1 MSYRN
6 PGNLNIGDPN
16 AFLKAFLGGVEK
28 YGSYFQ
34 QQAEKEERKERDLD
48 IRLAKFESELNY
60 PDIAKTYNPQ
70 VAFQVKNIINK
81 KYVDSGV
88 FASSSVQ
95 DQAKIL
101 SDIGVNIMAP
111 LDNMNKAVALD
122 PTDVD
127 LNLFNK
133 TPVFR
138 SFLENKQNGFEVIT
152 KDDGLAFKFND
163 GKKDHFLT
171 SNDVPDK
178 MPVIRK
184 NTEIFSDYDKSINDA
199 VRIVDYAYQRA
210 EDYSQIEGEMEKG
223 FESAANKI
231 FGNMDYQ
238 SRAAIFKKILKD
250 KTGEEFNYNDSP
262 SDISEEE
269 QFDFLEIQDLA
280 IKEHIENTIRNQS
293 AVRNKFIY
301 KKEEEEEVDDPSRA
315 DLERQDVDESLNN
328 IFDIVDGPASSQL
341 SEYLKIVEDQEYKIE
356 NGILT
361 ITDGTEIS
369 DDEYEDAVYDMNTA
383 DGKINLVKRIIF
395 KQGLYTGKNDS
406 YINRKISNLY
416 VNLLKEEKVKEDAK
430 KEALSKIPVAE
441 LDKQLN
447 NHKASL
453 DRLNKLKMN
462 INGTFSLEGK
472 NYTGKEIEIIK
483 EQLTKKIFDITLVR
497 SQNASQE
504 FNSNR

>member
-48 IRLAKFESELNY
+48 IRLAEFESELNY

-70 VAFQVKNIINK
+70 VASQVKNIINK
-81 KYVDSGV
+81 KYVDSGL

-138 SFLENKQNGFEVIT
+138 SFLENKQNGFEVVT

-184 NTEIFSDYDKSINDA
+184 NTEIFGDYDKNINDA
-199 VRIVDYAYQRA
+199 VRVVDYAYQRA

-262 SDISEEE
+262 SDISKEE

-328 IFDIVDGPASSQL
+328 VFDIVDGPASSQL
-341 SEYLKIVEDQEYKIE
+341 SEYLKIIEDQEYKIE

-369 DDEYEDAVYDMNTA
+369 KDEYEDAVYDMNTA

-395 KQGLYTGKNDS
+395 KQGLYTGKNNS

-416 VNLLKEEKVKEDAK
+416 VNLLKEEKVKEDAE

-447 NHKASL
+447 NHKVSL
-453 DRLNKLKMN
+453 GRLEKLKMN
-462 INGTFSLEGK
+462 VDGTFSLEGK
-472 NYTGKEIEIIK
+472 NYTGKELDIIK
-483 EQLTKKIFDITLVR
+483 QKLTKKIFDITLVR
-497 SQNASQE
+497 NQNASQE
-504 FNSNR
+504 FNSNN

>member
-70 VAFQVKNIINK
+70 VASQVKNIINE

-138 SFLENKQNGFEVIT
+138 SFLENKQNGFEVVT
-152 KDDGLAFKFND
+152 KDNGLAFKFND
-163 GKKDHFLT
+163 GEKDHFLT
-171 SNDVPDK
+171 PNDVPDK
-178 MPVIRK
+178 MPTIRK
-184 NTEIFSDYDKSINDA
+184 NTEIFGDYDKSINDA

-210 EDYSQIEGEMEKG
+210 EDYSKIEGEMEKG

-262 SDISEEE
+262 SDISKDE

-301 KKEEEEEVDDPSRA
+301 EKEKEEEVDDPSRA
-315 DLERQDVDESLNN
+315 ELERMDVDESLNN
-328 IFDIVDGPASSQL
+328 VFDIVDGPASSQL
-341 SEYLKIVEDQEYKIE
+341 SEYLKIIEDQEYKIE

-361 ITDGTEIS
+361 ITDGFS
-369 DDEYEDAVYDMNTA
+369 VGDDFEDAVYDMNTA
-383 DGKINLVKRIIF
+383 AGKINLVKRIIQ

-416 VNLLKEEKVKEDAK
+416 VNLLKEEKVKEDAE
-430 KEALSKIPVAE
+430 KEVLSKIPVAE

-447 NHKASL
+447 NHKATL
-453 DRLNKLKMN
+453 DKLNKLKMN
-462 INGTFSLEGK
+462 IDGTFSLEGK
-472 NYTGKEIEIIK
+472 NYTGKELDTIK
-483 EQLTKKIFDITLVR
+483 EKLFQKINDISNIR
-497 SQNASQE
+497 NQNASQE
-504 FNSNR
+504 FNSNN

>member
-28 YGSYFQ
+28 YSSYFQ

-60 PDIAKTYNPQ
+60 PDIAKNYNPQ
-70 VAFQVKNIINK
+70 VASQVKNIINE

-138 SFLENKQNGFEVIT
+138 SFLENKQNGFEVVT
-152 KDDGLAFKFND
+152 KDNGLAFKFND
-163 GKKDHFLT
+163 GEKDHFLT
-171 SNDVPDK
+171 PNDVPDK
-178 MPVIRK
+178 MPTIRK
-184 NTEIFSDYDKSINDA
+184 NTEIFGDYDKSINDA

-238 SRAAIFKKILKD
+238 SRAAIFKKMLKD

-262 SDISEEE
+262 SDISKDE

-280 IKEHIENTIRNQS
+280 IKEYIENTIRNQS

-301 KKEEEEEVDDPSRA
+301 EKEKEEEVDDPSRA
-315 DLERQDVDESLNN
+315 ELERMDVDESLNN
-328 IFDIVDGPASSQL
+328 VFDIVDGPASSQL
-341 SEYLKIVEDQEYKIE
+341 SEYLKIIEDQEYKIE

-361 ITDGTEIS
+361 ITDGFS
-369 DDEYEDAVYDMNTA
+369 VGDDFEDAVYDMNTA
-383 DGKINLVKRIIF
+383 AGKINLVKRIIQ

-416 VNLLKEEKVKEDAK
+416 VNLLKEEKVKEDAE
-430 KEALSKIPVAE
+430 KEVLSKIPVAE

-447 NHKASL
+447 NHKATL
-453 DRLNKLKMN
+453 DKLNKLKMN
-462 INGTFSLEGK
+462 IDGTFSLEGK
-472 NYTGKEIEIIK
+472 NYTGKELDTIK
-483 EQLTKKIFDITLVR
+483 EKLFQKINDISNIR
-497 SQNASQE
+497 NQNASQE
-504 FNSNR
+504 FNSNN